1 MPDAASPTVAALDSL
16 PPTTLLLT
24 RHGQST
30 WNADKRWQGQA
41 DPPLSDLGREQAWE
55 AARAVGTV
63 DLVATSPQQRALE
76 TATIISDM
84 IGVGPLVALDGLRER
99 SAGPWSGL
107 TRDDIEE
114 AYPNWLAD
122 GRRPDGFESDEEL
135 LERVLPTLH
144 AIAAT
149 CPGGSILVVCHGG
162 VIRTVETHL
171 GIDEGRVPE
180 PVRPNHHL
188 AQRIMATGRPAPPGR
203 RRAVDRR
210 GRAAG
215 MSDQLSFDS
224 VSTDAQVS
232 ADGQVLADAQGPG
245 CRRRP
250 CSPST

>member
-1 MPDAASPTVAALDSL
+1 MPDAASSTVASLESL

-76 TATIISDM
+76 TATIIGDM
-84 IGVGPLVALDGLRER
+84 IGVGPVVALDGLRER
-99 SAGPWSGL
+99 SAGSWSGL

-114 AYPNWLAD
+114 AFPSWLAD
-122 GRRPDGFESDEEL
+122 GRRPDGFESDEVL

-149 CPGGSILVVCHGG
+149 CPGGIVLVVCHGG

-171 GIDEGRVPE
+171 GLDEGRVP
-180 PVRPNHHL
+180 NL
-188 AQRIMATGRPAPPGR
+188 SGRIITLRNGSWQPG
-203 RRAVDRR
+203 
-210 GRAAG
+210 
-215 MSDQLSFDS
+215 DQLRLVDADR
-224 VSTDAQVS
+224 STGG
-232 ADGQVLADAQGPG
+232 DGLRV
-245 CRRRP
+245 
-250 CSPST
+250 